1 MMPKASIA
9 TNTEGRINFNWYNN
23 SNKSRCFCI
32 RAISTAR
39 SMFSIFDMN
48 SLVPMGIKVD
58 GEEKQERVQRS
69 KGNVFRTYLGGYQL

>member
-1 MMPKASIA
+1 
-9 TNTEGRINFNWYNN
+9 
-23 SNKSRCFCI
+23 
-32 RAISTAR
+32 
-39 SMFSIFDMN
+39 MFSIFDMN